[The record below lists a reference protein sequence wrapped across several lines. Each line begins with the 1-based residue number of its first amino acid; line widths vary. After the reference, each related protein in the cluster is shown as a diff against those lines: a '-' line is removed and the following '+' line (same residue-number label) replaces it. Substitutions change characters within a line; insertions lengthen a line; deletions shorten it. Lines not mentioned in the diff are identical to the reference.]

1 MENLTINIIPFKHP
15 SIQKEFGFYTE
26 KKEGY
31 FPIHRTELPNELR
44 DNQKEE
50 VVQHKYYY
58 TNLEG
63 NKLPDLGKN
72 YFCYYN

>member
-31 FPIHRTELPNELR
+31 FPIHRTELPNELW

-50 VVQHKYYY
+50 IVNHKFYY
-58 TNLEG
+58 TNFEDTEDCVL
-63 NKLPDLGKN
+63 KTKVDLDK
-72 YFCYYN
+72 